1 MMINEFDYKITKQVY
16 EWIVNGTKNIEIRLY
31 NEKSS
36 KIKVDDIINFK
47 VVDNE
52 ELKIKVKVMGLLIY
66 KNINSLLSDIDIKN
80 IANINRNDLEKML
93 YDIFGEEKVK
103 NSNIIGIKFNVL
115 EVQ

>member
-1 MMINEFDYKITKQVY
+1 MMINEFDYRITKQVY

-36 KIKVDDIINFK
+36 KIKVDDIINFN

-52 ELKIKVKVMGLLIY
+52 EAKIKVKVIGLLIY
-66 KNINSLLSDIDIKN
+66 KDINSLLSDIDIKN
-80 IANINRNDLEKML
+80 IANVDKKELEKL
-93 YDIFGEEKVK
+93 SYDIFGEDKVK
-103 NSNIIGIKFNVL
+103 SSNIIGIKFKVM